1 MVQHIER
8 GNFSLAK
15 RYNNLMSK
23 QSIQIERASSEDAEI
38 IARFN
43 QAMALET
50 EDKPLDWDNIYPGVQ
65 ALLNDESKG
74 FYLVARMDQTVVGCL
89 AITYEWSDW
98 RNGLFW
104 WIQSVFVDE
113 HARGKGV
120 FSAMYGYIKS
130 LASAD
135 SGNCGIR
142 LYVEKD
148 NTRAQRT
155 YEKLGMIET
164 EYRLLEE
171 EF

>member
-1 MVQHIER
+1 
-8 GNFSLAK
+8 
-15 RYNNLMSK
+15 MSK
-23 QSIQIERASSEDAEI
+23 QSIQIERASSEDAEV

-50 EDKPLDWDNIYPGVQ
+50 EDKLLDWDKIYPGVQ
-65 ALLNDESKG
+65 ALLSDESKG
-74 FYLVARMDQTVVGCL
+74 FYLVARMDQAVVGCL

-113 HARGKGV
+113 QARGQGV
-120 FSAMYGYIKS
+120 FSAMYGHVKS
-130 LASAD
+130 LASED

-164 EYRLLEE
+164 EYRLMEE